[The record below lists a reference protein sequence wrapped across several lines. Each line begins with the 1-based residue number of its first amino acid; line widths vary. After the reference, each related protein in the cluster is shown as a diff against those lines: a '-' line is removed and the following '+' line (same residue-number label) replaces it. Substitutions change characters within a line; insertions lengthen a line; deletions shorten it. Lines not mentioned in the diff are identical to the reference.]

1 MKAMNKPINANPII
15 SKPINSGDILP
26 NPFTYDDIHFETV
39 NNRHSRRAE
48 NAMKRKN
55 KMK

>member
-1 MKAMNKPINANPII
+1 MTNKLINSKLIN

-26 NPFTYDDIHFETV
+26 GPFTYDNVHFETV

-48 NAMKRKN
+48 KAKKHKN
-55 KMK
+55 K

>member
-1 MKAMNKPINANPII
+1 MKVMNKPINANPII

-48 NAMKRKN
+48 KAMKRKN
-55 KMK
+55 K